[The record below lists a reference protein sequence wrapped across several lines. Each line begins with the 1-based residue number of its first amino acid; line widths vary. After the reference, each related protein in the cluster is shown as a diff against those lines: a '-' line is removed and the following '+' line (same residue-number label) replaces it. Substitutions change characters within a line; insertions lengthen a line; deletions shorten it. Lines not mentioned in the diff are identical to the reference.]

1 MCSREW
7 YLKAIADCLAGFGRE
22 MSVENGASLLDG
34 NQMGEDLSREI
45 LNALFDWHL
54 VNANVLHFNNPGF
67 DLIDEAQQIF
77 VQVSSHVDRQKIKDT
92 LVHLNGYVGYHL
104 YFVSLTDKHIP
115 RFRGGLCLPR
125 GVIFNPAGDIFDCQT
140 IVRRCRD
147 ADNARLQRVYEVC
160 RSYFPQL
167 NFDVCNSCSSLYL
180 TKSQLD
186 RIVFC
191 VAQIHVTEELL
202 IDYCDEYLASPES
215 EGGKARRVSVNG
227 MMSAQL
233 HQFYLRRANVVDELL
248 IELIDRFELW
258 GKLKE
263 IKDLREEIDFLPQ
276 GNDCNF
282 DVARARDLMAK
293 ERVAIEEVLGLAS
306 RAWPYPKQVYFMYQL
321 ATQ

>member
-1 MCSREW
+1 MSSREW
-7 YLKAIADCLAGFGRE
+7 YLKTIADSLAGFGRE
-22 MSVENGASLLDG
+22 ISVENGASFLDG

-54 VNANVLHFNNPGF
+54 VNANVFHLNNPGF
-67 DLIDEAQQIF
+67 DLIDESQQIL
-77 VQVSSHVDRQKIKDT
+77 VQVSSNIDRQKIKYT
-92 LVHLNGYVGYHL
+92 LLHLDGHAGYHL

-115 RFRGGLCLPR
+115 CFRDGICLPN
-125 GVIFNPAGDIFDCQT
+125 GIIFNPSVDIFDCPT

-147 ADNARLQRVYEVC
+147 ADNVRLKRVYEVC
-160 RSYFPQL
+160 RSYFPQA
-167 NFDVCNSCSSLYL
+167 NSVVCNSCASPCL
-180 TKSQLD
+180 TKTQLD

-191 VAQIHVTEELL
+191 VAQIHATEELL

-233 HQFYLRRANVVDELL
+233 HQFYLRSANVVDELL
-248 IELIDRFELW
+248 VELIDHFELW

-263 IKDLREEIDFLPQ
+263 IRDLREEIDLLPQ
-276 GNDCNF
+276 SNDRNL
-282 DVARARDLMAK
+282 DVARARILMAK
-293 ERVAIEEVLGLAS
+293 EREAIEGVLRLAS
-306 RAWPYPKQVYFMYQL
+306 YAWPHPEQVYFMYRL